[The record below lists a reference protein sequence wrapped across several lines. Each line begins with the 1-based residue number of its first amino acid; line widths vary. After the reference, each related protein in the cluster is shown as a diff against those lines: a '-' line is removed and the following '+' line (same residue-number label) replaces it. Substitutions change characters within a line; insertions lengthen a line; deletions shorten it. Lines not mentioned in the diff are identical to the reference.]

1 MATGNEN
8 TPLGVLVSPGLGL
21 KCSDSPRA
29 YAVTPA
35 PAMFAGYLPVLVNGA
50 LRSSTDGR
58 NRRSRRGARPAA
70 APTAVPIRRL
80 DRPARTRRAGRGPVA
95 DSWRRGLV

>member
-29 YAVTPA
+29 QAVTPA

-50 LRSSTDGR
+50 LRSVTDAR
-58 NRRSRRGARPAA
+58 KRRSRRGARPAA
-70 APTAVPIRRL
+70 APTAVPLRRH
-80 DRPARTRRAGRGPVA
+80 DRPARTGRAGRRALA
-95 DSWRRGLV
+95 DSW